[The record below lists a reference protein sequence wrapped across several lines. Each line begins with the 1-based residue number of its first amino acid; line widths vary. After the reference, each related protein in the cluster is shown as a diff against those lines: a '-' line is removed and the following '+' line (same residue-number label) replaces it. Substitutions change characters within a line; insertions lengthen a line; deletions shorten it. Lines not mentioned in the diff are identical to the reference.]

1 MKNKFILSLIFCPQL
16 MVLSLVAQ
24 THPRLFFSESD
35 HAFYAHKA
43 TTEVGAEMITELQNQ
58 VALQKVTADT
68 TAVGAK
74 SQLAALSAFLYWV
87 TKDDSYAQDAL
98 FYVKKVLADND
109 EKWADTKLKGLT
121 SYNMGFLVAITY
133 DWCYNAASWLNERN
147 LISQKIKLMAD
158 MIATNGGTE
167 QNTAKASNW
176 QGIRAASSL
185 VCYLAT
191 DESYS
196 TSNFNQMIK
205 KLTDYITDNYGDS
218 VMSAGWNIEGLGYT
232 YYPIGGYIGPAGI
245 ALERYKKELGL
256 RKYPSFVNTYWSVY
270 ASNSTA
276 LNLLDFGS
284 FHPDFGDDN
293 PHVTGEGVFG
303 QSFYYLPPEMQQAAK
318 YWYDKSIGAVR
329 AKYKYDGYRLG
340 TIWSFLYYPVDG
352 IVSNPTSMAAVQ
364 TLHQDATT
372 GNGYY
377 LFRNK
382 FENATDLIAQMYIKF
397 RGNKGHNGPDAL
409 TFRIIGNGA
418 AWAIGGGRYGIKVSA
433 TINQDIYAHL
443 MNTVYPNEPLQA
455 KIGSV
460 GCTSCSPNGNSGQLI
475 GNPLLKPDGSGHVIA
490 RMDANNVWA
499 LNHKRWFV
507 ADYDSLKTQSKA
519 LYIVADSS
527 QNGKY
532 WQMITA
538 VENTVTFNQDS
549 FLITAP
555 NGSSMRGVVLYADG
569 QTPAFKTGTSVRGSA
584 FGTATDSKFITVL
597 RNNAKFIIVL
607 TIVDAGKKHPFIQL
621 SNGAFLQHSV
631 VSVNGHTYKLEAD
644 NVLYDNQ
651 VQVSLPKA
659 SWSIKPLSGIAPLN
673 VKFDASSSLS
683 FSGRGTTVKI
693 SPDNNQHYVQ
703 QQLDYTYTNPGTY
716 IASLEVSDNLSYT
729 TRRYAYILVGEGTTS
744 TDLKQMEQN
753 SFTWYISNEL
763 LSISLN
769 DNHNYSKIE
778 LFDIAGRM
786 LHQYAIYSN
795 NPVVNLTHYKAG
807 IFIVRLSGNQRKS
820 TFKVIKQ

>member
-1 MKNKFILSLIFCPQL
+1 MYTKNAIWIVFCLSLI
-16 MVLSLVAQ
+16 SLNLTAQ

-35 HAFYAHKA
+35 HALYAQKA
-43 TTEVGAEMITELQNQ
+43 STTVGIEMITEIQNQ
-58 VALQKVTADT
+58 LTFQITNADT

-74 SQLAALSAFLYWV
+74 SQIAALSAFLYWV
-87 TKDDSYAQDAL
+87 TKDEKYAEDAL
-98 FYVKKVLADND
+98 FYVKKVFADAN
-109 EKWADTKLKGLT
+109 EKWAVTTLKGLT
-121 SYNMGFLVAITY
+121 SYNMGYQIAIAY
-133 DWCYNAASWLNERN
+133 DWCYNATSWNAERTTV
-147 LISQKIKLMAD
+147 SQKLKAMAD

-167 QNTAKASNW
+167 QNTNKASNW

-191 DESYS
+191 DETYS
-196 TSNFNQMIK
+196 ISNFNLMNK
-205 KLTDYITDNYGDS
+205 KLTDYVTENYGDS

-232 YYPIGGYIGPAGI
+232 FYPMGSFIGPAGI

-256 RKYPSFVNTYWSVY
+256 RKYPAFVNTYWSIY
-270 ASNSTA
+270 ATNSIA

-284 FHPDFGDDN
+284 FRPDFGDDN
-293 PHVTGEGVFG
+293 PHVSGEGVFG

-329 AKYKYDGYRLG
+329 AKNKYDGYRLG
-340 TIWSFLYYPVDG
+340 TVWSFLYYPIEG
-352 IVSNPTSMAAVQ
+352 LSANPTNNTSVQ
-364 TLHQDATT
+364 TLHHEAKG

-377 LFRNK
+377 LFRNNY
-382 FENATDLIAQMYIKF
+382 ENTNDLMAQMYLKF

-418 AWAIGGGRYGIKVSA
+418 AWAIGGGRYGLKVSSA
-433 TINQDIYAHL
+433 INQDVYAHL

-460 GCTSCSPNGNSGQLI
+460 GCTTCSTNGNSGQLV
-475 GNPLLKPDGSGHVIA
+475 GKPLLKPDGSGHVIA

-507 ADYDSLKTQSKA
+507 ADYDSLKILSKA

-555 NGSSMRGVVLYADG
+555 SGATMRGLVLYADG
-569 QTPAFKTGTSVRGSA
+569 QTPVFKSGTTPRGSNY
-584 FGTATDSKFITVL
+584 GGATNSKFITVL
-597 RNNAKFIIVL
+597 RNNSKFIVVL
-607 TIVDAGKKHPFIQL
+607 TVADAGEKHPVVQLTNGSFIL
-621 SNGAFLQHSV
+621 NSVITVSGHS
-631 VSVNGHTYKLEAD
+631 YKLTND

-651 VQVSLPKA
+651 PQVSLPQA
-659 SWSIKPLSGIAPLN
+659 VWSVQPLSGIAPLT
-673 VKFDASSSLS
+673 VQFDARNSQS
-683 FSGRGTTVKI
+683 FSGQPAQVQI
-693 SPDNNQHYVQ
+693 SPDDNQIFAQ
-703 QQLDYTYTNPGTY
+703 QQLSYTYTQPGAY
-716 IASLEVSDNLSYT
+716 IARLDVSDNVSYNA
-729 TRRYAYILVGEGTTS
+729 RRYAYVLVGGSATT

-753 SFTWYISNEL
+753 TFTWYISNEL
-763 LSISLN
+763 LSINLN
-769 DNHNYSKIE
+769 DNHNYLKLE

-786 LHQYAIYSN
+786 LHQSAIYSN
-795 NPVVNLTHYKAG
+795 NTNINLAHYKAG
-807 IFIVRLSGNQRKS
+807 IFVVRLSGNQRNS